1 MLNKFKFFMQQSW
14 LLLLASFLFGLM
26 IAVADSAWK
35 PKVEAN
41 KTAKIKNLMKGLI
54 NAASFDIA
62 VKDANIQSSKGLVK
76 TDIYKALD
84 DKGNVLGFEYIASG
98 SGFGDKI
105 ELIVAVDANCEKY
118 LGYQVLS
125 SNETPGFGDKIKT
138 DGFRKQ
144 FINAP
149 AVEFALTKV
158 GKPENI
164 DNEIVAISG
173 ATVTSTAMINIF
185 NKSLVSVK
193 DALSQKGL
201 IK

>member
-1 MLNKFKFFMQQSW
+1 MLNKLIFFWKQSW

-26 IAVADSAWK
+26 IAVADSAWS

-41 KTAKIKNLMKGLI
+41 KVAKVKNLMSGLI
-54 NAASFDIA
+54 NAASFDVA
-62 VKDANIQSSKGLVK
+62 VKDANIQGDKGFFK

-84 DKGNVLGFEYIASG
+84 AQGNVLGFEYIVYG
-98 SGFGDKI
+98 PGFGDKI
-105 ELIVAVDANCEKY
+105 ELVIAVDAACEKY

-138 DGFRKQ
+138 DYFRNQ

-149 AVEFALTKV
+149 AVEVELVKV
-158 GKPENI
+158 GDPQVI
-164 DNEIVAISG
+164 DKDIVAIGG
-173 ATVTSTAMINIF
+173 ATITSTAVVNIF

-193 DALSQKGL
+193 EILSQKGL